1 MDRILLLVTVTI
13 IATTAAKA
21 QSVTYNHDSPKQNQV
36 TVMETGTGAL
46 SPDLYYSILH
56 NKYKKSAAV
65 KNKLSFRTLAGVNL
79 YNQTDEAEAIDSALV
94 SRAKIEALNVA
105 DRQADIAWVAE
116 GDKVNGQMV
125 RFKRNIDR
133 ILPVGGT
140 PEDKDRWTEYYH
152 IYQCA
157 IDATKD
163 AYMPNAQRKKEYL
176 RIYEDI
182 TRQNEILV
190 GYLAKRQNTT
200 ITSTLLNA
208 TADRTLDKE
217 SIVRDAVNRWHE
229 SRFAVRGPQS
239 GNNTGGNGD
248 GDETVNKG
256 TEKQKRMADGNILS
270 DFGINILEEEID
282 DVIFQTN
289 EFLTDA
295 TFTGSQGPFW
305 WILQMCMALAA
316 LFAIVMA
323 AGMAYKM
330 MVKHEPLDVLKLF
343 RPLAVSIIL
352 CWWYP
357 PADTGMAGSGSS
369 WCFLDF
375 LSYIPNCIGSYTHD
389 LYEAE
394 ATQIADKFEEVQQL
408 IHVRDTMYQSLQAQA
423 DVAHTGT
430 SDPNLVEATMEQTG
444 VDEVTKMEKDAAELW
459 FTSLT
464 AGVIVGIDK
473 IIMLIALIVYRI
485 GWWATIYCQQILLG
499 MLTIF
504 GPIQW
509 AFSLLPKWE
518 GAWAK
523 WLIRYLTVHFY
534 GAMLYFVGF
543 YVLLLFDIVLCIQVE
558 NLTAITAS
566 EQTMAAYLQN
576 SFFSA
581 GYLMAASIVALKCLN
596 LVPDLAAWMIPEG
609 DTAFSTRNFGE
620 GVAQQAKMTATG
632 GIGSMMR

>member
-200 ITSTLLNA
+200 ITGTLLNA

-256 TEKQKRMADGNILS
+256 N
-270 DFGINILEEEID
+270 
-282 DVIFQTN
+282 
-289 EFLTDA
+289 
-295 TFTGSQGPFW
+295 
-305 WILQMCMALAA
+305 
-316 LFAIVMA
+316 
-323 AGMAYKM
+323 
-330 MVKHEPLDVLKLF
+330 
-343 RPLAVSIIL
+343 
-352 CWWYP
+352 
-357 PADTGMAGSGSS
+357 
-369 WCFLDF
+369 
-375 LSYIPNCIGSYTHD
+375 
-389 LYEAE
+389 
-394 ATQIADKFEEVQQL
+394 
-408 IHVRDTMYQSLQAQA
+408 
-423 DVAHTGT
+423 
-430 SDPNLVEATMEQTG
+430 
-444 VDEVTKMEKDAAELW
+444 
-459 FTSLT
+459 
-464 AGVIVGIDK
+464 
-473 IIMLIALIVYRI
+473 
-485 GWWATIYCQQILLG
+485 
-499 MLTIF
+499 
-504 GPIQW
+504 
-509 AFSLLPKWE
+509 
-518 GAWAK
+518 
-523 WLIRYLTVHFY
+523 
-534 GAMLYFVGF
+534 
-543 YVLLLFDIVLCIQVE
+543 
-558 NLTAITAS
+558 
-566 EQTMAAYLQN
+566 
-576 SFFSA
+576 
-581 GYLMAASIVALKCLN
+581 
-596 LVPDLAAWMIPEG
+596 
-609 DTAFSTRNFGE
+609 
-620 GVAQQAKMTATG
+620 
-632 GIGSMMR
+632 